1 MIDPNILCRGGC
13 ISASAVTDIFY
24 ITRKTLESIA
34 DTYKVIR
41 SVLNIVRILTVTNED
56 VLNAF

>member
-1 MIDPNILCRGGC
+1 MQGF

-24 ITRKTLESIA
+24 ITRKALESIE
-34 DTYKVIR
+34 DSYKVIS
-41 SVLNIVRILTVTNED
+41 SVLNIVQILTVTNDD